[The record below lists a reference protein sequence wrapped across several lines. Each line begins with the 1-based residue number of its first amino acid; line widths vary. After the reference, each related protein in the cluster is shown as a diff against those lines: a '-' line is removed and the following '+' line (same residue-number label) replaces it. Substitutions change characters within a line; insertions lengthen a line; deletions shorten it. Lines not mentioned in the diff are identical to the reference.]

1 MDYRNIYKNTLSQ
14 QNFIFKTFGT
24 EILETIVE
32 IINNYDNLSIKWLSN
47 KNKRTHLG
55 IILILLAI
63 IIYFLQDF

>member
-32 IINNYDNLSIKWLSN
+32 IINNYDNLSIKWL
-47 KNKRTHLG
+47 
-55 IILILLAI
+55 
-63 IIYFLQDF
+63 